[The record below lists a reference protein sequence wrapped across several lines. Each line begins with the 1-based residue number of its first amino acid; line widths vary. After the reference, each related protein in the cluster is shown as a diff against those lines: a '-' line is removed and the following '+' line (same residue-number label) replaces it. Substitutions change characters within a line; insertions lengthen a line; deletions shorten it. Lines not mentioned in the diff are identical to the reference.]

1 MTTLKAA
8 RRKKRSPSEKIV
20 FSIAFLLFAVY
31 AAYILFFFVFGTLI
45 AIKHDMDAFTMDRIK
60 TRLFS
65 LPEHPN
71 WKNFMLAFGELGMID
86 NKSTFLSITWNSVWR
101 TTSYAFLSI
110 AASTMVCYVLVFYRT
125 KLSKVIYN
133 IGLFVA
139 ILPLYGS
146 SGSMY
151 RLLQNIHLINNPL
164 IMIVDFSLF
173 GGYFFYAYALFK
185 TMSWSYAEAAFI
197 DGAGHFTVFFK
208 IMLPMAIPSLAALF
222 VMAFISGWNSYES
235 TILYMKKYPNL
246 SYAVYAYSEV
256 KKYDANVPVY
266 IAGVLVSLLPAL
278 IIFFVFQNTIMEK
291 VHLGGLKG

>member
-20 FSIAFLLFAVY
+20 FSIAFLLFAIY

-45 AIKHDMDAFTMDRIK
+45 AIKLDMDAFTMDRIK

-65 LPEHPN
+65 FPEHPN
-71 WKNFMLAFGELGMID
+71 WKNFILAFGELGMID

-101 TTSYAFLSI
+101 TTCYAFLSI

-164 IMIVDFSLF
+164 IIIVDF
-173 GGYFFYAYALFK
+173 
-185 TMSWSYAEAAFI
+185 
-197 DGAGHFTVFFK
+197 
-208 IMLPMAIPSLAALF
+208 
-222 VMAFISGWNSYES
+222 
-235 TILYMKKYPNL
+235 
-246 SYAVYAYSEV
+246 
-256 KKYDANVPVY
+256 
-266 IAGVLVSLLPAL
+266 
-278 IIFFVFQNTIMEK
+278 
-291 VHLGGLKG
+291 